1 MTEHYMRLG
10 NGIIENMDMQS
21 MAYGPDSEVYKQ
33 KVNDHF
39 KVRHYEPKPF
49 EKEIAEVN
57 AEQRV
62 KRQISKANLARQ
74 MHEICETGF
83 TQ

>member
-1 MTEHYMRLG
+1 MSLG
-10 NGIIENMDMQS
+10 NKLIESMDMQS

-39 KVRHYEPKPF
+39 KVRQYEPKPF

-62 KRQISKANLARQ
+62 KR
-74 MHEICETGF
+74 
-83 TQ
+83 